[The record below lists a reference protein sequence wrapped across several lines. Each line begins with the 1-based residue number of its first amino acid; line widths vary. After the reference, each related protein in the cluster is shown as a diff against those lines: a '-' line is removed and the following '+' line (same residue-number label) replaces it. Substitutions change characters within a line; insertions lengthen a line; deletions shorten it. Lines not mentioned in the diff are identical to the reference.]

1 MGRQIRKSKGKTMKP
16 NFFVFCEGESEV
28 AYISHLRSQ
37 YRAPIQII
45 PRKSDSN
52 ISVRYIENCKRE
64 YVVTKNDKTFLMF
77 DLDVDGMLEHLL
89 SIPDAIL
96 MVSNP
101 CIELWYL
108 LHFEKCHAELTQN
121 VCIKKL
127 KRHLEHYTKG
137 TLALNE
143 KQQLSEKTSEATARA
158 KMLDTYNN
166 PSTTIYKM
174 IELRIKAAIKSP
186 EILELVNIC
195 VINALGYKSKISSK
209 TVDNAIDSIVSF
221 VHSEIDSSNLSDN
234 DKEKEKNSYK
244 HFAKSLG
251 KREFTGGATAN
262 IKEVIMDI
270 YNWE

>member
-37 YRAPIQII
+37 YRVPIQII

-64 YVVTKNDKTFLMF
+64 YVATKNDKTFLMF
-77 DLDVDGMLEHLL
+77 DLDVDGMLEHLQ
-89 SIPDAIL
+89 SIPDAAL
-96 MVSNP
+96 LVSNP

-121 VCIKKL
+121 ACIKKL
-127 KRHLEHYTKG
+127 KKHLEHYTKG
-137 TLALNE
+137 TLALSE

-158 KMLDTYNN
+158 KVLETYNN

-174 IELRIKAAIKSP
+174 IELP
-186 EILELVNIC
+186 E
-195 VINALGYKSKISSK
+195 
-209 TVDNAIDSIVSF
+209 
-221 VHSEIDSSNLSDN
+221 
-234 DKEKEKNSYK
+234 
-244 HFAKSLG
+244 SL
-251 KREFTGGATAN
+251 
-262 IKEVIMDI
+262 
-270 YNWE
+270 

>member
-16 NFFVFCEGESEV
+16 NFFVFCEGGSEV

-127 KRHLEHYTKG
+127 KR
-137 TLALNE
+137 
-143 KQQLSEKTSEATARA
+143 QQLSEKTSEATARA

-174 IELRIKAAIKSP
+174 IEL
-186 EILELVNIC
+186 LE
-195 VINALGYKSKISSK
+195 
-209 TVDNAIDSIVSF
+209 
-221 VHSEIDSSNLSDN
+221 
-234 DKEKEKNSYK
+234 
-244 HFAKSLG
+244 SL
-251 KREFTGGATAN
+251 
-262 IKEVIMDI
+262 
-270 YNWE
+270 

>member
-64 YVVTKNDKTFLMF
+64 YVATQNDKTFLMF
-77 DLDVDGMLEHLL
+77 DLDVNGMLEHLQ
-89 SIPDAIL
+89 SIPDVVL
-96 MVSNP
+96 LVSNP

-108 LHFEKCHAELTQN
+108 LHFEKC
-121 VCIKKL
+121 
-127 KRHLEHYTKG
+127 LEHYTKG

-143 KQQLSEKTSEATARA
+143 KQQLSEKTSKATARA
-158 KMLDTYNN
+158 KVLKTYNN

-174 IELRIKAAIKSP
+174 IEL
-186 EILELVNIC
+186 LE
-195 VINALGYKSKISSK
+195 SS
-209 TVDNAIDSIVSF
+209 
-221 VHSEIDSSNLSDN
+221 
-234 DKEKEKNSYK
+234 
-244 HFAKSLG
+244 
-251 KREFTGGATAN
+251 
-262 IKEVIMDI
+262 
-270 YNWE
+270 